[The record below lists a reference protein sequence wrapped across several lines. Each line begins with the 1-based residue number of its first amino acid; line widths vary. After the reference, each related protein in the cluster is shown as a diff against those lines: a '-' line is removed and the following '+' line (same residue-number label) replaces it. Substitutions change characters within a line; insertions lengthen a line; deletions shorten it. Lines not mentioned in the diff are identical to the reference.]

1 MSYINDK
8 IVNLRTERGWS
19 EYELSKIANI
29 RQSTISSWSTK
40 DSIPSI
46 PNLQKICD
54 AFGIT
59 LAQFFAETNESYPIT
74 EKQHEFLQY
83 FDLLSPQQQNSLLS
97 FLKSLQKLD
106 LGSM

>member
-8 IVNLRTERGWS
+8 IVNLRTKRGWS

-46 PNLQKICD
+46 PTVSYTHLDVYKRQ
-54 AFGIT
+54 
-59 LAQFFAETNESYPIT
+59 AERNYNYK
-74 EKQHEFLQY
+74 KQRKYTQ
-83 FDLLSPQQQNSLLS
+83 SGKQR
-97 FLKSLQKLD
+97 
-106 LGSM
+106 